1 MTRVPLEARRVKLPS
16 VKHDEVGQTA
26 ILMFVDM
33 EVVPKKVYGTDEID
47 TKEDGTP
54 KSQDLVTV
62 LVMPGSTCVLS
73 DPEGDEGSRLPPE
86 AGTLAQIYYAGH
98 RRWDYV
104 QAKKAYK
111 LDIFPGDIL
120 VDRFEGTTRTGTG
133 GVKLSQDKK
142 LHRIGVRA
150 AKGEE
155 LGYVEQAERLFNE
168 RRASNRIVLSSAPAF
183 ADDVPTGPSDEEPF

>member
-1 MTRVPLEARRVKLPS
+1 MTRIPLEAKRVKLPS
-16 VKHDEVGQTA
+16 VKHDEKGQTA

-33 EVVPKKVYGTDEID
+33 EVVPKKVYGTDEVE

-54 KSQDLVTV
+54 KSQDLITV
-62 LVMPGSTCVLS
+62 LVMPGSTCTLS
-73 DPEGDEGSRLPPE
+73 NPDVDGEDARQE
-86 AGTLAQIYYAGH
+86 ATPGTLAQIYYAGH

-111 LDIFPGDIL
+111 LDIYPGDIL
-120 VDRFEGTTRTGTG
+120 VDRFEDTTRIGAG

-150 AKGEE
+150 AKGDEVA
-155 LGYVEQAERLFNE
+155 YIEQAERLSDE
-168 RRASNRIVLSSAPAF
+168 RRNAKRHVLASAPA
-183 ADDVPTGPSDEEPF
+183 AERSDDEEPF